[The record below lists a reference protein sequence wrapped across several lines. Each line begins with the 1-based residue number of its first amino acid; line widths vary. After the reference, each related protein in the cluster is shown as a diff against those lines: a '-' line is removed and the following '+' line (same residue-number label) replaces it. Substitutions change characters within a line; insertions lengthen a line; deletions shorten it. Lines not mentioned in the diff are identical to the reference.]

1 MNVSL
6 TPELEN
12 LVSAKVESGLYSSST
27 EVFTEALRLLEEHDQ
42 ARSTQLTDFNQELGR
57 RLESLDQ
64 GIHVSP
70 SAARA
75 RLSHKSEQR
84 RLIQA

>member
-6 TPELEN
+6 TTELEN
-12 LVSAKVESGLYSSST
+12 FVSAKVQSGRYTSAT
-27 EVFTEALRLLEEHDQ
+27 EVFTEALHLLEEHDL
-42 ARSTQLTDFNQELGR
+42 ARATQLTAFNQELGR

-70 SAARA
+70 SEVRT
-75 RLSHKSEQR
+75 RLAHKSKQR
-84 RLIQA
+84 RQAQA

>member
-6 TPELEN
+6 TAELEN
-12 LVSAKVESGLYSSST
+12 FVSAKIQSGRYTSPT
-27 EVFTEALRLLEEHDQ
+27 EVVTEALHLLEEHDQ
-42 ARSTQLTDFNQELGR
+42 ARPAQLTAFNRELGR

-70 SAARA
+70 SEARA
-75 RLSHKSEQR
+75 RLAQKSKQR
-84 RLIQA
+84 RQTQA